1 MDFEE
6 LKYDIKEMIIKE
18 CEKEDITPEE
28 IGDNVMLF
36 SDESRLELDS
46 LDALQISMGLLN
58 RYGVRLGD
66 SKDFRRTVTT
76 IEELARYI
84 NEQNG

>member
-6 LKYDIKEMIIKE
+6 LKHDIKEMIIKE
-18 CEKEDITPEE
+18 CEKEDIVPEE

-36 SDESRLELDS
+36 SDESGLELDS

-76 IEELARYI
+76 VEELARYI
-84 NEQNG
+84 SEQNG

>member
-1 MDFEE
+1 MDFEA
-6 LKYDIKEMIIKE
+6 LKYDIKEMIIQE
-18 CEKEDITPEE
+18 CEKEDIRPEE
-28 IGDNVMLF
+28 IGDDVMLF
-36 SDESRLELDS
+36 SDESGLALDS

-76 IEELARYI
+76 VEALARYI
-84 NEQNG
+84 NEHNG

>member
-1 MDFEE
+1 MDFEQ
-6 LKYDIKEMIIKE
+6 LKYDIKEMIIEE
-18 CEKEDITPEE
+18 CEKEDITPED
-28 IGDNVMLF
+28 IGDSVMLF
-36 SDESRLELDS
+36 SDESGLELDS

-58 RYGVRLGD
+58 KYGVRLGD

-76 IEELARYI
+76 IEALARYV

>member
-1 MDFEE
+1 MDFEA
-6 LKYDIKEMIIKE
+6 LKHDIKEMIIQE
-18 CEKEDITPEE
+18 CEKEDIAPEE
-28 IGDNVMLF
+28 IADDVMLF
-36 SDESRLELDS
+36 SDESGLELDS

-76 IEELARYI
+76 IDALAKYV